1 MEGWKT
7 SWDPISF
14 INLRPLMDISEGKSE
29 IVIGLIDGPIDITH
43 PAFNNSNIR
52 TVNKSNIIACKNFE
66 SMDCMHGTFVAGI
79 LCGSRNQ
86 SIPAICP
93 SCTIVSYPIFDEK
106 ELNDSCEANRFPTS
120 SLKDL
125 ANAIVQTVDSGA
137 RVINLSIG
145 VSISSLFTSQDI
157 QDAYT
162 YARQRRVIIVTAAG
176 NQGKIGYDPLLDNY
190 WTIPVVA
197 CDMYGR
203 PASESNF
210 GSSVGKRGLMAPGIN
225 IMSTFPSGKYGY
237 MSGSSTAAPFVT
249 GTLALILSIFPN
261 AKIEEI
267 MFLIRYGMSRR
278 RSIIPPLLNAGDLF
292 EKLKRKYY

>member
-7 SWDPISF
+7 SWDPLTL
-14 INLRPLMDISEGKSE
+14 INLKPLMDISQGKSE
-29 IVIGLIDGPIDITH
+29 IAIGLIDGPIDITH
-43 PAFNNSNIR
+43 PAFNISKIR
-52 TVNKSNIIACKNFE
+52 TVNKSNIIACKNVE
-66 SMDCMHGTFVAGI
+66 SIDCMHGTFVAGI
-79 LCGSRNQ
+79 LCGNRYH

-93 SCTIVSYPIFDEK
+93 SCTIVSYPIFHEK
-106 ELNDSCEANRFPTS
+106 ELSDGSDEARFPRS
-120 SLKDL
+120 SLKDV
-125 ANAIVQTVDSGA
+125 ANAIVQTIDSGV
-137 RVINLSIG
+137 RIINLSIG

-157 QDAYT
+157 ENAYT
-162 YARQRRVIIVTAAG
+162 YARQRRAIIVTAAG
-176 NQGKIGYDPLLDNY
+176 NQGKIGYNPLIDNY

-210 GSSVGKRGLMAPGIN
+210 GSSVGKRGLMAPGID
-225 IMSTFPSGKYGY
+225 ILSTFPSGEYGY
-237 MSGSSTAAPFVT
+237 MSGSSAAAPFVT
-249 GTLALILSIFPN
+249 GTLALILSIFPK

-267 MFLIRYGMSRR
+267 MFLIRYGISRR